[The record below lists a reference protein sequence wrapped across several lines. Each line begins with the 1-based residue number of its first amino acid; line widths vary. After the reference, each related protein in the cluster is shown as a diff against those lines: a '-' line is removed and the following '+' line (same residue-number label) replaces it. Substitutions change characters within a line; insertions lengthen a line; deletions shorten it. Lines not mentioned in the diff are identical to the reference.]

1 MFALRCLDVSLAF
14 FLAVY
19 GLLSFAVTRT
29 WRPFARLV
37 DRQSPR
43 VSSNLLFGLRV
54 SPFVLALGV
63 TAIFVLP
70 SFLLLEPRSGVE
82 PIGEMPLA
90 LSLCCIA
97 LAAAGVYSAI
107 RAQARVTRAV
117 ELWLHR
123 ATPAGVMSSIPVY
136 RIRPSVPALTVVGVR
151 GPKVLVSDAAAALL
165 TAQELD
171 RALEHEIAHVRRR
184 DNLKKLIFRFTTFPG
199 MGALEAK
206 WSELGEMAADDAAV
220 KNASDALDL
229 ASALIKLSRL
239 APCSLQAL
247 PASGILSGSVTAL
260 NARVERLISWQAASA
275 PENTAAW
282 YVVPT
287 ALALGAAVVISY
299 SALLLDLHK
308 ITEWLVR

>member
-19 GLLSFAVTRT
+19 GLFSFAVTRT

-54 SPFVLALGV
+54 SPLVLALMV

-70 SFLLLEPRSGVE
+70 SFLLLEPRSAAE
-82 PIGEMPLA
+82 PLGEMPLA

-97 LAAAGVYSAI
+97 LVAAGIYSAL
-107 RAQARVTRAV
+107 RAQIRVTRAV

-123 ATPAGVMSSIPVY
+123 ATPSDAMGSIPVY

-151 GPKVLVSDAAAALL
+151 DPKVLVSDAAASLL
-165 TAQELD
+165 TAPEMGT
-171 RALEHEIAHVRRR
+171 ALQHEIAHVRRQ
-184 DNLKKLIFRFTTFPG
+184 DNLKKLIFRFTMFPG

-239 APCSLQAL
+239 APCSLQAM

-260 NARVERLISWQAASA
+260 NARVERLVSWQGTVDA
-275 PENTAAW
+275 ENKAAW

-287 ALALGAAVVISY
+287 MLGICAAVVISY
-299 SALLLDLHK
+299 SAVLLDLHK
-308 ITEWLVR
+308 LTEWLVR

>member
-54 SPFVLALGV
+54 TPFVLALVV
-63 TAIFVLP
+63 TAMFVLP

-97 LAAAGVYSAI
+97 LVAAGVYSAI
-107 RAQARVTRAV
+107 RAQVRVTRAV

-123 ATPAGVMSSIPVY
+123 ATPAGVMSSIPLY

-151 GPKVLVSDAAAALL
+151 GPKVLVSDAAASLL
-165 TAQELD
+165 TAPELD

-220 KNASDALDL
+220 KSASDALDL

-239 APCSLQAL
+239 APCSMQAV

-260 NARVERLISWQAASA
+260 NARVERLISWQAASD

>member
-54 SPFVLALGV
+54 TPFVLALVV

-97 LAAAGVYSAI
+97 LVAAGVYSAI
-107 RAQARVTRAV
+107 RAQVRVTRAV

-123 ATPAGVMSSIPVY
+123 ATPAGMMSSIPLY
-136 RIRPSVPALTVVGVR
+136 RIRPSVPALSVVGVR
-151 GPKVLVSDAAAALL
+151 GPKVLVSDAAASLL
-165 TAQELD
+165 TARELNT
-171 RALEHEIAHVRRR
+171 ALQHEIAHVRRR

-220 KNASDALDL
+220 KSASDALDL

-239 APCSLQAL
+239 APCSLQAV
-247 PASGILSGSVTAL
+247 PASGILSGSLTAL
-260 NARVERLISWQAASA
+260 NARVERLISWQAASD
-275 PENTAAW
+275 PENKAAW

-287 ALALGAAVVISY
+287 ALAIGAAVVISY